1 MGSTNGYYDELHIR
15 HPFLMVFF
23 YSGTVW
29 PLVLPYCCFNVFLL
43 TALTVLKNYWN
54 ISISILPQGHALMS
68 LLIAYLGVSK
78 VNLAY
83 ERYMSAQIATGHAFL
98 ILRELHQLS
107 ITMTENFENAEA
119 IEWRRDTRQTIIQL
133 VHETVTALRDGKHA
147 AALARNVGY
156 RLGVGIDGS
165 KVLNSRGGIHH
176 YEDPMILV
184 HALRS
189 HLYNESAKIL
199 KGGDGVPE
207 LQLLERCK
215 MIDLLHEFT
224 VSYRNLVR
232 LASSPLPF
240 VLVQMGRTF
249 IFIWTLTIP
258 LVLTGADFVQEYPSA
273 FFFVILLTYGFL
285 GLEFLSRML
294 SNPFGDEIKN
304 DLNVRGMGTAAIIGI
319 KEDAGLSEMN
329 NLQGNRSTATNAT
342 TGSLRGIVQKRQES
356 IRKSA
361 RYARL
366 DSGRK
371 VDAVD
376 EYSANSFKYCEMDE
390 SAGNADG
397 FPVVFS

>member
-1 MGSTNGYYDELHIR
+1 
-15 HPFLMVFF
+15 
-23 YSGTVW
+23 
-29 PLVLPYCCFNVFLL
+29 
-43 TALTVLKNYWN
+43 
-54 ISISILPQGHALMS
+54 MS

-107 ITMTENFENAEA
+107 ITLTENFENAEA

-133 VHETVTALRDGKHA
+133 VHETVTTLRDGKHA

-156 RLGVGIDGS
+156 RPGVGIDGS
-165 KVLNSRGGIHH
+165 KDLNSRGGIHH
-176 YEDPMILV
+176 YEDPMLLV

-189 HLYNESAKIL
+189 HLYNESANIF
-199 KGGDGVPE
+199 KGRDGIPE

-224 VSYRNLVR
+224 VSYRNLIR

-319 KEDAGLSEMN
+319 EEDAGLSEIS
-329 NLQGNRSTATNAT
+329 NLRRTRSTATNAT
-342 TGSLRGIVQKRQES
+342 TNSLRGIVQKRQKS
-356 IRKSA
+356 IRQSA
-361 RYARL
+361 RYSLLHNER
-366 DSGRK
+366 R

-376 EYSANSFKYCEMDE
+376 DNSVNSLKYCEMGE
-390 SAGNADG
+390 SVGSGDG
-397 FPVVFS
+397 FPAVFS